1 MNFTK
6 ALLALTALTATAALT
21 VAAQDKPPE
30 KPVKIV
36 ADLGFV
42 NASGNSEVT
51 TLNVGEKLT
60 WKPTGSRFSFGQ
72 VAKYVY
78 GKTDGEKSADQV
90 VVEGRIDYAISARL
104 AAFGGLN
111 YDRDPFAG
119 IDKRFMEPVGL
130 SFLALDA
137 AKHKLTLEG
146 GAAFTQVTYTEL
158 QANDQFGEELVSVR
172 AAATYKWLF
181 AEKAYL
187 QEFAEYLPAL
197 ETDGGYRFNSETAV
211 VAPIAGIFALKA
223 SYLIRYNS
231 APPVGFGDTD
241 RTFTTGIQ
249 ITP

>member
-1 MNFTK
+1 MK
-6 ALLALTALTATAALT
+6 TATPFAALT
-21 VAAQDKPPE
+21 VLATLAALPAAAQEKPPE
-30 KPVKIV
+30 KPVKVV

-42 NASGNSEVT
+42 NVSGNSDVT
-51 TLNVGEKLT
+51 SLNLGEKLT
-60 WKPTGSRFSFGQ
+60 WKPTGSRLSFGQ

-78 GKTDGEKSADQV
+78 GETDGEKSANQV
-90 VVEGRIDYAISARL
+90 VVEGRADYAITSRL
-104 AAFGGLN
+104 SAFGGLN

-158 QANDQFGEELVSVR
+158 QANNQFGDEFVSAR
-172 AAATYKWLF
+172 AAGTYKWLF
-181 AEKAYL
+181 SEKAYF

-197 ETDGGYRFNSETAV
+197 ETDGGYRFNSETAI
-211 VAPIAGIFALKA
+211 VAPIAGILALKV

-231 APPVGFGDTD
+231 RPPLGFGDTD

-249 ITP
+249 VTP

>member
-1 MNFTK
+1 MRIVTLTT
-6 ALLALTALTATAALT
+6 AIAAIALTAALPA
-21 VAAQDKPPE
+21 AAQDKPPE
-30 KPVKIV
+30 KPVKVV

-90 VVEGRIDYAISARL
+90 VVEGRVDVAITSRL

-158 QANDQFGEELVSVR
+158 QANDQFGDDFVSAR

-181 AEKAYL
+181 AEKAYF

-197 ETDGGYRFNSETAV
+197 QTDGGYRFNSETSV

-223 SYLIRYNS
+223 AYLLRYNS
-231 APPVGFGDTD
+231 RPPVGFGDTD

>member
-1 MNFTK
+1 MKIAKT
-6 ALLALTALTATAALT
+6 LVALTALTAITAPRG
-21 VAAQDKPPE
+21 AAQDKPPE
-30 KPVKIV
+30 KPVKVV

-60 WKPTGSRFSFGQ
+60 WKPAGSRFSFGQ

-90 VVEGRIDYAISARL
+90 VVEGRVDYAISSRL
-104 AAFGGLN
+104 SAFGGLN

-130 SFLALDA
+130 SFLAVDA

-158 QANDQFGEELVSVR
+158 QANDQLGDELVSVR

-181 AEKAYL
+181 AEKAYF

-223 SYLIRYNS
+223 AYLIRYNS